1 MTVKKRDLAL
11 FGSSYSISRAMKDS
25 GAISESASPTQSAH
39 VCAKY
44 FAVGKKE
51 VFKCLATHRFSE
63 IQIRGRND
71 IDPLDQ

>member
-1 MTVKKRDLAL
+1 M
-11 FGSSYSISRAMKDS
+11 FGSSYSISRAAMKDS

-51 VFKCLATHRFSE
+51 AFKCLATHRLSE